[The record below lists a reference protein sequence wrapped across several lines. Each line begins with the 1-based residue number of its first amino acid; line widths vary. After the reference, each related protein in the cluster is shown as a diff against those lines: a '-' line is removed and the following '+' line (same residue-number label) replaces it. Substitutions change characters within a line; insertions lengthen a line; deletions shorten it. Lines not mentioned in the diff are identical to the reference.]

1 MSKIEKK
8 YSKKSESEILE
19 SKIDSKDKLYPEEN
33 KPINLDQTE
42 ENIIITNDKNVSIF
56 VYKKNNNTKNKKK
69 VKFLEPNFV
78 RIIEVESYKKFN
90 EENTS
95 KDPFDFAK
103 QIEGKEN
110 VLCSCLVI

>member
-1 MSKIEKK
+1 MYTKK
-8 YSKKSESEILE
+8 
-19 SKIDSKDKLYPEEN
+19 
-33 KPINLDQTE
+33 
-42 ENIIITNDKNVSIF
+42 IITQKI
-56 VYKKNNNTKNKKK
+56 KKK